1 MSFTR
6 IGANITALTSLNELL
21 KVNNTIGKSLIRL
34 SSGKRI
40 NSVGD
45 DAAGFSLARG
55 LEARRRS
62 LQQALANVGTA
73 KNVLGI
79 AEGGYLAISDLLQII
94 KEKTVQ
100 AADDSFN
107 ILQRQAIQGQIDALV
122 LEIDQIVAENQF
134 QGTFLIDGSFTGSKF
149 QTGAAAGDVF
159 TVTLSNAGAVS
170 LGVDA
175 LVVTDA
181 TTASAAIA
189 AVDTAIDNLNNAAQT
204 VGETLLRL
212 SSKEGTLS
220 VAITNTEAARSR
232 IEDADFALEQATLV
246 RNQIIQ
252 QTAFSAFAQANAAP
266 QLVLSLFR

>member
-6 IGANITALTSLNELL
+6 IGANIAALQSLNALL
-21 KVNNTIGKSLIRL
+21 KVNTSIGSSLLKL
-34 SSGKRI
+34 STGKRI

-45 DAAGFSLARG
+45 DAASFSLARG

-62 LQQALANVGTA
+62 LQQALSNVGTA
-73 KNVLGI
+73 KNVLSI

-100 AADDSFN
+100 AADDTYNAS
-107 ILQRQAIQGQIDALV
+107 QRTAIQGQIDALV
-122 LEIDQIVAENQF
+122 QEIDAIVAENQF
-134 QGTFLIDGSFTGSKF
+134 QGTQLIDGSFTGSKF

-159 TVTLSNAGAVS
+159 TVTLANADSAA
-170 LGVDA
+170 LGVNTLDVSSA
-175 LVVTDA
+175 A
-181 TTASAAIA
+181 TASTAIA
-189 AVDTAIDNLNNAAQT
+189 AVDASIDTLNSAAQT
-204 VGETLLRL
+204 VGESLLRL
-212 SSKEGTLS
+212 SSKEDTLS
-220 VAITNTEAARSR
+220 VSITNTEAARSR
-232 IEDADFALEQATLV
+232 IEDADFAAEQANLV